1 MRKYTAYMNM
11 TVNSIQLSTVQIQI
25 RDFRN
30 PNSTQPIAFSLQLI
44 DQNQVMIAET
54 LSNITLKNWVPAR
67 LISTQLASSSALAGA
82 LADLVVSFTP

>member
-1 MRKYTAYMNM
+1 MNM
-11 TVNSIQLSTVQIQI
+11 TVNSIQLSTVQIHI

-54 LSNITLKNWVPAR
+54 LSNLTLKTWIPAV
-67 LISTQLASSSALAGA
+67 LISTQLTSSSALAGA
-82 LADLVVSFTP
+82 LADLVVKFTA